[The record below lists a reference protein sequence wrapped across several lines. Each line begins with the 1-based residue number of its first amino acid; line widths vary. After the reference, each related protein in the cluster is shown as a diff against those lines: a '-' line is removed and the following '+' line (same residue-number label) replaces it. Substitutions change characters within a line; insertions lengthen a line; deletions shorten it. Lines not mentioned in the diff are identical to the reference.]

1 MFYTPKNY
9 IIRIGVGRAYHK
21 LGAFDRALV
30 SAGVCDY
37 NLIKVSSILPPECE
51 VQNDIFLAKGAL
63 LPSAFASIYSNTL
76 GEIISA
82 AIAIAIPTNK
92 SDIGVIMEH
101 SSCTCKEETEKLV
114 RNFAESAMYDRNISL
129 KKVIS
134 RSVQV
139 VVETEE
145 FYCAFATV
153 SMW

>member
-1 MFYTPKNY
+1 
-9 IIRIGVGRAYHK
+9 
-21 LGAFDRALV
+21 
-30 SAGVCDY
+30 
-37 NLIKVSSILPPECE
+37 
-51 VQNDIFLAKGAL
+51 
-63 LPSAFASIYSNTL
+63 
-76 GEIISA
+76 
-82 AIAIAIPTNK
+82 
-92 SDIGVIMEH
+92 MEH